1 MKVKQT
7 VWARDKGRCIL
18 CQDNRAMPN
27 AHYIS
32 RAHAGQGIETNIVTL
47 CMRCHHEY
55 DNGVDR
61 EYIRT
66 KIESYLKSK
75 YPNWKKEDQIY
86 VKYGQMGNTPSYH
99 QSEKR

>member
-1 MKVKQT
+1 
-7 VWARDKGRCIL
+7 
-18 CQDNRAMPN
+18 
-27 AHYIS
+27 
-32 RAHAGQGIETNIVTL
+32 
-47 CMRCHHEY
+47 MRCHHEY

-61 EYIRT
+61 DYIRT

-99 QSEKR
+99 PSEKR